1 MRRFFAFLAILSILL
16 FGLLARPAAA
26 EPPRTAEDAVPAA
39 APVRLIIPA
48 IKLNQAL
55 AHVGLDKGRR
65 PIVPKHDV
73 GWYIHSARPAQ
84 GENVVMWGHVL
95 RWKATPRIPAPF
107 ERLSELKIGAPISV
121 ELSNGRVRRYSV
133 TRKVWARPSEVKY
146 ILPVGSER
154 LTLVSCIGD
163 NVIVKGSLTK
173 EYRLITIATPVR

>member
-1 MRRFFAFLAILSILL
+1 MRRFFAFLAILSTLL

-26 EPPRTAEDAVPAA
+26 APARTAGDAAPAA

-65 PIVPKHDV
+65 PIVPKHDA